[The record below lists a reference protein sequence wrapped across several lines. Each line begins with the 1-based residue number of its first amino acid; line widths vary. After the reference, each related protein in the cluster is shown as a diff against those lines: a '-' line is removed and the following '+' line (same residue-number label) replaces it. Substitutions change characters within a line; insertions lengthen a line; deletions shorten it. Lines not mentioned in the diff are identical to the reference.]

1 MADHP
6 LADEPIPS
14 RSVFNGAGCG
24 PIPNGHILN
33 PIYDTFSSAIPNGP
47 IPNAAYGLVSNRHA
61 PKAVYGP
68 IPNRPIYSPAYGP
81 ILNRPIYSPVPNS
94 SVPLPEGLARVRI
107 GVGCRG
113 NFGRVECG

>member
-24 PIPNGHILN
+24 PISNGHSPN
-33 PIYDTFSSAIPNGP
+33 PIYGTVSSAVPNGP
-47 IPNAAYGLVSNRHA
+47 IPNTAYGLVPNRHA
-61 PKAVYGP
+61 PNTVYSLVSNGP
-68 IPNRPIYSPAYGP
+68 IPNAVYDPLP
-81 ILNRPIYSPVPNS
+81 NNHVPF
-94 SVPLPEGLARVRI
+94 PEGLARIRVGI
-107 GVGCRG
+107 GRRG

>member
-24 PIPNGHILN
+24 PISNGHSPN
-33 PIYDTFSSAIPNGP
+33 PIYGTVSSAVPNGP
-47 IPNAAYGLVSNRHA
+47 IPNTAYGLVPNRHA
-61 PKAVYGP
+61 PNTVYGP
-68 IPNRPIYSPAYGP
+68 IP
-81 ILNRPIYSPVPNS
+81 NRPIYSPVPNS